1 METTMPNLKANF
13 FLLLT
18 GGILL
23 VSGCSKPDENLTD
36 SCLYITAKVPSTKEV
51 WDQLEESAKM
61 ERKIRS
67 ADIKVKQIW
76 PMHPLDISDSNI
88 PDHIR
93 KSGKWFLYRDNE
105 WEIYA
110 ISTNKGDY

>member
-1 METTMPNLKANF
+1 MEITMPNLKAKL

-36 SCLYITAKVPSTKEV
+36 SCLYITQRVPSTKEV

-61 ERKIRS
+61 ERKIRR
-67 ADIKVKQIW
+67 ANVKVKQLW
-76 PMHPLDISDSNI
+76 PIHPTDISESNI
-88 PDHIR
+88 PTFLRDPY
-93 KSGKWFLYRDNE
+93 KWYLCRDNE
-105 WEIYA
+105 WEVYA
-110 ISTNKGDY
+110 ISTNKGD